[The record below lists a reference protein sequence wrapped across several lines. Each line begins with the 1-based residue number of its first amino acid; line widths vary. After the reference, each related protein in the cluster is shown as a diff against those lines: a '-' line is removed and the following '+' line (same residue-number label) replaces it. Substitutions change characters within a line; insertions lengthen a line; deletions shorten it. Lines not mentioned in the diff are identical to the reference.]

1 MRETGVFKGLS
12 LQILDDNPFYAT
24 LLEHQLNC
32 FIADQFTSLS
42 DRIQVKS
49 YTDYKHYLRELPLSY
64 SVSLID
70 FYLGNGMTGTDLI
83 RSIRAHS
90 AYCKVIILTSVTN
103 LHVVPACIEAGASG
117 VVFKDDR
124 TLGLCEPVIRDVL
137 NNCIFPERKGN

>member
-1 MRETGVFKGLS
+1 MS
-12 LQILDDNPFYAT
+12 LQVLDDNPFYAT

-32 FIADQFTSLS
+32 FIAEHFASLS
-42 DRIQVKS
+42 HRIQVKS
-49 YTDYKHYLRELPLSY
+49 YTDYRQYLKELPLSE

-83 RSIRAHS
+83 RSIRAQS

-103 LHVVPACIEAGASG
+103 LHVVPACIENGASG
-117 VVFKDDR
+117 VIFKDDH

-137 NNCIFPERKGN
+137 NSCIFRERKRN

>member
-1 MRETGVFKGLS
+1 MRETGIFKGLS
-12 LQILDDNPFYAT
+12 LQVLDDNPFYAT
-24 LLEHQLNC
+24 LLEHQLNR
-32 FIADQFTSLS
+32 FIADQFISMS

-49 YTDYKHYLRELPLSY
+49 YTDYKHYLKELPLSY

-90 AYCKVIILTSVTN
+90 AYCKVIILTSGTN

-117 VVFKDDR
+117 VVFKDDY
-124 TLGLCEPVIRDVL
+124 TLGLCESVIRDVL
-137 NNCIFPERKGN
+137 NNCIFPEQKGN